1 MYKSNGRKELAIHHM
16 EKPSRKICGKN
27 YLQESIPSDL
37 RGISCHQSISL
48 YGLNYILLISVVTLS
63 GCLSGLFSA
72 YGGLIAF
79 AGYSGHSHHG
89 SLVPSIILLF
99 VLLIASYS
107 WVWNS
112 TYYGLSN
119 SLLKGVFIASIPTL
133 LAALIMRSP
142 FLIALATFLSF
153 LAIGTIAFAFLGG
166 VFSLFLVDSLLRKQT
181 LLVKKIAAISVII
194 IAVLISYLANPD
206 VPKELSFSQDAYV
219 FLKLLLG
226 GITGSMIASA
236 SMIATSPIGKTKNHF
251 KFLRVW
257 AIALSAYGGTSFY
270 NLDLS
275 YVDFSGA
282 NLANSDF
289 RASTLYRT
297 ILKGVTGLDLARIDN
312 RYLDLENYKV
322 QQLLTQGDRSH
333 LSFQRVRLQG
343 AYLQATDL
351 REFDF
356 TDANLTGADLSKT
369 DLRNGCLTRTQ
380 AASVAFQNADLRN
393 SVLVDANLTESNFQD
408 ADLRESILVR
418 AQVARSNFAR
428 AELTGICIE
437 DWSVSS
443 KTCFTNV
450 RCDYI
455 YRKYQDGQPSDR
467 YPADRDFESG
477 EFATLF
483 ARPKDII
490 ELVFKGEFD
499 YAALSLAFYKIKTEA
514 SGLDLELKGIE
525 QRGNLSVVKI
535 KSGNYEI
542 NERLVRERLSSVYQ
556 VTSQGKTVET
566 TIKESIYRDYEETR
580 NRLAE
585 SERLVRQLAGVSEN
599 QAEALK
605 EITRKS
611 LGNNFFISG
620 STITNLAGSGQ
631 IEYREAADRVR
642 SIVTNQTDASPMM
655 QQLFGQLSAQN
666 IATTAATQQELI
678 QQILLSEAEQD
689 PTFRQ
694 FLLEQGQQI
703 MGSLPSGEIMVALQG
718 AIAQLST

>member
-1 MYKSNGRKELAIHHM
+1 MYKNNGREEPTIHHI
-16 EKPSRKICGKN
+16 EKISGKK
-27 YLQESIPSDL
+27 YLQESIPLDL
-37 RGISCHQSISL
+37 RGISCYQSNL
-48 YGLNYILLISVVTLS
+48 LCGLNYIALMSVVALS

-72 YGGLIAF
+72 YGSYLAF
-79 AGYSGHSHHG
+79 TGYSGYSYAD
-89 SLVPSIILLF
+89 SLVPQIILF
-99 VLLIASYS
+99 FILLLASYT
-107 WVWNS
+107 WIWNS
-112 TYYGLSN
+112 IYYGLSN
-119 SLLKGVFIASIPTL
+119 SLLKWVFIIGVPTL
-133 LAALIMRSP
+133 IAALSMRSP
-142 FLIALATFLSF
+142 RFIAFTTFLS
-153 LAIGTIAFAFLGG
+153 LPAIGIVAFAFLGG
-166 VFSLFLVDSLLRKQT
+166 VFSLFLVDSLSKKQT
-181 LLVKKIAAISVII
+181 PLVKKIAAISVVI
-194 IAVLISYLANPD
+194 IAVFISYLLNPD
-206 VPKELSFSQDAYV
+206 VPKESSSFQNEYV
-219 FLKLLLG
+219 LLKLLLG

-236 SMIATSPIGKTKNHF
+236 SMMATSSAGKMKNYF
-251 KFLRVW
+251 KFLKVW
-257 AIALSAYGGTSFY
+257 AIALAAYGGTSFY

-275 YVDFSGA
+275 HVDFSGA

-297 ILKGVTGLDLARIDN
+297 ILKDVTGLDLARIDS

-322 QQLLTQGDRSH
+322 QQLLTKGDRSH
-333 LSFQRVRLQG
+333 LNFQRVRLQG
-343 AYLQATDL
+343 AYLQAADL

-369 DLRNGCLTRTQ
+369 DIRQGYLTRTQ
-380 AASVAFQNADLRN
+380 AAGVAFQQADLRN
-393 SVLVDANLTESNFQD
+393 SVLVDANLTEADFQD
-408 ADLRESILVR
+408 ADLRGSILVR
-418 AQVARSNFAR
+418 AQVARANFAR

-455 YRKYQDGQPSDR
+455 YRKCQDGQPSDR
-467 YPADRDFESG
+467 YPVGRDFESG

-483 ARPKDII
+483 AEPEDIV

-499 YAALSLAFYKIKTEA
+499 YAALSLALYKLQSEA
-514 SGLDLELKGIE
+514 SDLDLELKGIE
-525 QRGNLSVVKI
+525 QRGNLWVVKV
-535 KSGNYEI
+535 KSGNHEI
-542 NERLVRERLSSVYQ
+542 NERLVEERLSSVYQ
-556 VTSQGKTVET
+556 VASHGET
-566 TIKESIYRDYEETR
+566 IEETIKDSIYRDYEETK

-642 SIVTNQTDASPMM
+642 SIVTNQADASPMI
-655 QQLFGQLSAQN
+655 QQLFGHLSTQK

-703 MGSLPSGEIMVALQG
+703 VGSLPSGEIVIALQS
-718 AIAQLST
+718 AITQLSA